1 MELAFNGAGSSFN
14 SLLIQFS
21 AEKSNVIE
29 FPQSD
34 DSHIDDDKVLDVKLD
49 SSVVGRNV
57 DWKNA
62 LVVLYEFRVL
72 LDVDGV
78 VLYSNAM
85 VNTHHGRGTIATF
98 VRCKTWS
105 PLDKNYRELTRVV
118 VCRTA

>member
-1 MELAFNGAGSSFN
+1 MELAVNGAGSSFT

-21 AEKSNVIE
+21 AEKSNAIE

-34 DSHIDDDKVLDVKLD
+34 DSHIDDDMVLDVKLD
-49 SSVVGRNV
+49 CSVVGRNV

-85 VNTHHGRGTIATF
+85 VNTHHGRGTIAI
-98 VRCKTWS
+98 
-105 PLDKNYRELTRVV
+105 PLSAARLGPLWTKIIGS
-118 VCRTA
+118 